1 MKVLLLAPSRSIHT
15 HKWAMFYK
23 SKGIDVRVASFEN
36 HFSEENSKDVMT
48 YKLSKKLPGKLS
60 YLTSVGELKTI
71 LKEFKPDILHAHYAS
86 SYGLVGALTRFT
98 PYVIS
103 VWGSDIFEFPRK
115 NVINKL
121 LLKFSLSKANF
132 VCSTSVFMANET
144 KNYTTKQIEITPF
157 GVNNNIFKV
166 LSLPKSNDITVF
178 GVVKSLSDRYGFSDL
193 FKAFSILS
201 IEYENIEL
209 VVVGD
214 GECRE
219 KYEHQIQNLG
229 IQDKVR
235 MIGRVQNEDVPKYLN
250 EMDIFVLPSIE
261 DSFGVAAVEAMA
273 CGTPVIVSD
282 AGGLQEVVIEGE
294 TGYIVPMKNPE
305 KLALAMEK
313 LLIDKDLQLKFST
326 NGVQHVTENYDWKEN
341 ANRMLGFYKKHF
353 NI

>member
-36 HFSEENSKDVMT
+36 HFSEENAKDVMT

-60 YLTSVGELKTI
+60 YLTSIGELKTI

-86 SYGLVGALTRFT
+86 SYGLVGALTKFT

-121 LLKFSLSKANF
+121 LLNFSLSKANF

-144 KNYTTKQIEITPF
+144 KKYTTKQIEITPF
-157 GVNNNIFKV
+157 GVNTDIFKV
-166 LSLPKSNDITVF
+166 MSLPKSNDVTVF

-193 FKAFSILS
+193 FKSFSILS
-201 IEYENIEL
+201 RKYENIEL

-219 KYEHQIQNLG
+219 KYENQIQNLG

-235 MIGRVQNEDVPKYLN
+235 MVGRVQNEDVPKYLN

-294 TGYIVPMKNPE
+294 TGYIVPMRNPE
-305 KLALAMEK
+305 KLAVAMEK
-313 LLIDKDLQLKFST
+313 LLLDKNLQSKFST
-326 NGVQHVTENYDWKEN
+326 NGVKHVIENYDWKEN
-341 ANRMLGFYKKHF
+341 ANRMLEFYKKHL